1 MVTSA
6 LTVEDGGQGILV
18 ISEAGVPV
26 LNVTKSGQDWCPPG
40 PPGATKY
47 RPGRG
52 TTDSVSE
59 MLRCRPLSSSSSAA
73 TCYDTLQLQIIL
85 QQWAVTD
92 AGPGQ
97 GDDTMAG
104 GHGAVV
110 HLLRLEN
117 CG

>member
-1 MVTSA
+1 MADSEFSLLVEANKQESPMLGVTM
-6 LTVEDGGQGILV
+6 
-18 ISEAGVPV
+18 
-26 LNVTKSGQDWCPPG
+26 SGYDWCPPG

-59 MLRCRPLSSSSSAA
+59 MLRCRPLSSYRALASTA
-73 TCYDTLQLQIIL
+73 TCYDTLHLQLIL

-97 GDDTMAG
+97 GCDTMAD
-104 GHGAVV
+104 GHGTC
-110 HLLRLEN
+110 LKSEN